1 MVLFRQPDAAR
12 TAAFL
17 AVQAG
22 RPYSYA
28 ETGASRTGPPP
39 GCAVDHHRVLLGY
52 GRATFRAARAALD
65 GWQMF
70 RLGWVRLRPQAS
82 ADSQSS
88 GQMSA
93 FPSVERPVAEGQ
105 VVAVIARLAGVW
117 FLNACRVV
125 YVWQDVGAI
134 DRFGFAY
141 GTLDAH
147 MARGEERFSV
157 EWHHTDDSVWYDL
170 LAFSRPRHLLFRLGY
185 PLGRWMQHRFARDCA
200 AAMTRAV
207 AGAPNG
213 RQAGVGEVRIVRRHT
228 PRTELARW
236 LGYWAGIVGL
246 LGGALDWLV

>member
-17 AVQAG
+17 AAQADHS
-22 RPYSYA
+22 YSYA
-28 ETGASRTGPPP
+28 ETGASRTGSPP

-82 ADSQSS
+82 ADGQSS
-88 GQMSA
+88 GKMAAS
-93 FPSVERPVAEGQ
+93 PSVERPVAEGQ

-125 YVWQDVGAI
+125 YVWQDAGAI
-134 DRFGFAY
+134 DRCGFAY
-141 GTLDAH
+141 GTLDTH

-157 EWHHTDDSVWYDL
+157 EWHHDDDSVWYDL
-170 LAFSRPRHLLFRLGY
+170 LAFSRPRHVLFRLGY
-185 PLGRWMQHRFARDCA
+185 PLGRWLQHRFARDCA

-228 PRTELARW
+228 PRAELTRW
-236 LGYWAGIVGL
+236 LGYWMGIAGL
-246 LGGALDWLV
+246 LGGALVWPG